1 MRVLV
6 GYMSQTGNT
15 KKVAEAI
22 FGEIEGEKEIR
33 KLSQIKDI
41 EGYDFVFLG
50 FPIRGFGPDKKAKKF
65 LETQC
70 QGKKI
75 ALFITYAAPEDFE
88 DLPGWLVKFKNASAG
103 ATVVD
108 MFNCQG
114 QLAKLIKLVM
124 SIYPDSRLRSWA
136 KMDNSK
142 GQPDAARLEKA
153 RVFAREV
160 IKKFSS

>member
-1 MRVLV
+1 VRVLV
-6 GYMSQTGNT
+6 GYMSRIGNT

-22 FGEIEGEKEIR
+22 FGEIEGEKEIK
-33 KLSQIKDI
+33 KLSQIKDMQ
-41 EGYDFVFLG
+41 GYDLIFLG
-50 FPIRGFGPDKKAKKF
+50 FPMRAFGPDKKAKKF
-65 LETQC
+65 LKMQC

-75 ALFITYAAPEDFE
+75 ALFITHAAPEDHE
-88 DLPGWLVKFKNASAG
+88 DLPGWLAKFKDAAMG
-103 ATVVD
+103 ATIVD

-114 QLAKLIKLVM
+114 QLSKFIKLVM

-136 KMDNSK
+136 KMDSSK

-160 IKKFSS
+160 IKKV

>member
-1 MRVLV
+1 MKVLV

-22 FGEIEGEKEIR
+22 FDEIEGEKEIKR
-33 KLSQIKDI
+33 LNEIKDI
-41 EGYDFVFLG
+41 ESYDLVFLG

-70 QGKKI
+70 KGKKI
-75 ALFITYAAPEDFE
+75 ALFITHAAPEDHE
-88 DLPGWLVKFKNASAG
+88 DLPGWLAKFKDTAIG

-114 QLAKLIKLVM
+114 QLAKHIKFVM
-124 SIYPDSRLRSWA
+124 SIHPDSKLRSWA

-153 RVFAREV
+153 RVFARKV
-160 IKKFSS
+160 MKKFST

>member
-1 MRVLV
+1 MKVLV

-22 FGEIEGEKEIR
+22 FDEIEAEKEIK
-33 KLSQIKDI
+33 KLKEIKDM
-41 EGYDFVFLG
+41 EGYNLVFLG
-50 FPIRGFGPDKKAKKF
+50 FPIHGFGPDKKAKKF

-70 QGKKI
+70 KGKKI
-75 ALFITYAAPEDFE
+75 ALFITHAASEDSELIPE
-88 DLPGWLVKFKNASAG
+88 WLAKFKDAATG
-103 ATVVD
+103 ATIVD

-114 QLAKLIKLVM
+114 QLSKPIKLVM
-124 SIYPDSRLRSWA
+124 SIHPDSRLRSWA

-153 RVFAREV
+153 RVFARKV
-160 IKKFSS
+160 MKKFST

>member
-22 FGEIEGEKEIR
+22 FGEIEGEKEIK
-33 KLSQIKDI
+33 KLNQIKDM
-41 EGYDFVFLG
+41 EGYDLVFLG

-65 LETQC
+65 LKTQC
-70 QGKKI
+70 PGKKI
-75 ALFITYAAPEDFE
+75 ALFITHAAPEDHE
-88 DLPGWLVKFKNASAG
+88 DLPGWLAKFKDAAIG
-103 ATVVD
+103 ATIVD

-114 QLAKLIKLVM
+114 QLYKPVKFVM
-124 SIYPDSRLRSWA
+124 SIHPDSRSWA
-136 KMDNSK
+136 KTDSSK

-153 RVFAREV
+153 RVFARKV
-160 IKKFSS
+160 MNLI

>member
-1 MRVLV
+1 MKVLV

-22 FGEIEGEKEIR
+22 FDEIEAEKEIKR
-33 KLSQIKDI
+33 LKEIKDI
-41 EGYDFVFLG
+41 EGYALVFLG
-50 FPIRGFGPDKKAKKF
+50 FPIHGFGPDKKAKKF

-70 QGKKI
+70 KGKKI
-75 ALFITYAAPEDFE
+75 ALFITHAAPEDHE
-88 DLPGWLVKFKNASAG
+88 DLPGWLAKFKDAAAG
-103 ATVVD
+103 ATIVD

-114 QLAKLIKLVM
+114 QLSKPIKLVM

-153 RVFAREV
+153 CVFARKV
-160 IKKFSS
+160 MKKFSA